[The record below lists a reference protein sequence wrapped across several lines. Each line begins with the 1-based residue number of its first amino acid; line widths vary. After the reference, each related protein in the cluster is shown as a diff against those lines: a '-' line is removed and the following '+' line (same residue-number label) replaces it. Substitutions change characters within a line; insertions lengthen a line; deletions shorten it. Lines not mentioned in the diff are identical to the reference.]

1 MGGQI
6 EAIATALPSSGD
18 AAELRAAL
26 AVMAMVGVTSGH
38 QLLAL
43 PVPHDAPPNASPY
56 CCARPST
63 PGLLGRLGARR
74 RLPGMTG
81 PFRTARLD
89 VVPLRI
95 EHAAEMAAVL
105 SDPAL
110 HTFIGGAPASPENL
124 RARYRRLV
132 AGSPDPSVTWCN
144 WVLRL
149 REDSRLV
156 GTSRPR
162 SDRPSRRSPGWSA
175 PRGSGGAWPPKP
187 PASRFTNQR
196 QPSGRRTQYDTH
208 PESWSRKARNTSP
221 TARRWGSTAAT
232 SSTAGSGCG
241 VMGLGDRLQEQVRR
255 GGDEAALRNR
265 WSDGN
270 RWGDENRDQD
280 DVRVTSSVASTIC
293 RRSRSRETAGRRSA
307 ISPSRRSIM
316 RRPISS
322 MGWRTL
328 VSGGSMWR
336 AMAESS

>member
-175 PRGSGGAWPPKP
+175 PRGSGGAWPPEAARVP
-187 PASRFTNQR
+187 LHEPAAAVREEDAVRHTPRVLVAEGAEHLTHRAQMGLDGGDLVNGR
-196 QPSGRRTQYDTH
+196 QWMRSHGPRRSSSGTGATRGRRGRAQE
-208 PESWSRKARNTSP
+208 PVERRKP
-221 TARRWGSTAAT
+221 
-232 SSTAGSGCG
+232 
-241 VMGLGDRLQEQVRR
+241 V
-255 GGDEAALRNR
+255 
-265 WSDGN
+265 
-270 RWGDENRDQD
+270 
-280 DVRVTSSVASTIC
+280 
-293 RRSRSRETAGRRSA
+293 GRRE
-307 ISPSRRSIM
+307 P
-316 RRPISS
+316 
-322 MGWRTL
+322 
-328 VSGGSMWR
+328 
-336 AMAESS
+336 